1 MQACGTIEKACVEQ
15 CTAGGTLP
23 TATAAEPRTSP
34 VPAPSSTAHGTGSH
48 TAEAFS
54 YDDHTFAV
62 LAEHFRFSAAVP
74 GVPCVR
80 ITSDCKA
87 TSSFAKCVASCVKA
101 RKPHGP
107 GAAHCR
113 GKSGGAQSHRHSD
126 ARWAG
131 PCSRCGQRAPTST
144 ARAGP
149 LWIKNVARPAT
160 AHPPRSPS
168 LLDGFQLHSHRSGCG
183 RKREEPLF
191 HRVLCTCAL
200 RRPPPA
206 QDSAQRRPGTVH
218 DCSHGRG
225 CYPARRCP
233 GRSRA
238 ALAIEPR
245 GPIEFDQL
253 IERLSQLPTY
263 SGILVWR

>member
-131 PCSRCGQRAPTST
+131 PCSRCGQRLRPQP
-144 ARAGP
+144 R
-149 LWIKNVARPAT
+149 VQPAT
-160 AHPPRSPS
+160 SISEEGHRLL
-168 LLDGFQLHSHRSGCG
+168 LLDQ
-183 RKREEPLF
+183 KAN
-191 HRVLCTCAL
+191 TL
-200 RRPPPA
+200 RIVA
-206 QDSAQRRPGTVH
+206 
-218 DCSHGRG
+218 
-225 CYPARRCP
+225 YL
-233 GRSRA
+233 SR
-238 ALAIEPR
+238 L
-245 GPIEFDQL
+245 L
-253 IERLSQLPTY
+253 
-263 SGILVWR
+263 

>member
-1 MQACGTIEKACVEQ
+1 MWHNRKSLCRAVHGWWHFAHRYSRRT
-15 CTAGGTLP
+15 
-23 TATAAEPRTSP
+23 RTSR

-87 TSSFAKCVASCVKA
+87 TSSFAKCVATCVKA

-113 GKSGGAQSHRHSD
+113 GKSFGAQSHRHSD

-168 LLDGFQLHSHRSGCG
+168 LLDSFQLHSHRSGCAV
-183 RKREEPLF
+183 RM
-191 HRVLCTCAL
+191 HLCTSEA
-200 RRPPPA
+200 P
-206 QDSAQRRPGTVH
+206 SG
-218 DCSHGRG
+218 
-225 CYPARRCP
+225 AR
-233 GRSRA
+233 
-238 ALAIEPR
+238 
-245 GPIEFDQL
+245 
-253 IERLSQLPTY
+253 
-263 SGILVWR
+263 